1 MDISLGTL
9 LHYLWGFFQFT
20 HSQPFSPPPPPTP
33 TSQTTLDVCIYNF
46 FFRGSTLYRVGE
58 RELQES
64 FDKDALFYEG
74 TQK

>member
-20 HSQPFSPPPPPTP
+20 HSQPFPPPPTP

>member
-20 HSQPFSPPPPPTP
+20 HSQPFPHPHLTNNFGRVYL
-33 TSQTTLDVCIYNF
+33 QF
-46 FFRGSTLYRVGE
+46 FFRGSTLYRVGA

-74 TQK
+74 TRK

>member
-1 MDISLGTL
+1 MDISLHPHLTNNFGRG
-9 LHYLWGFFQFT
+9 YLQ
-20 HSQPFSPPPPPTP
+20 
-33 TSQTTLDVCIYNF
+33 F
-46 FFRGSTLYRVGE
+46 FFRGSTFYRVGE